1 MKHISK
7 FDGQEYEIS
16 KSVSIEDGRQ
26 YDDWITL
33 IWYDPYY
40 DDDKSYEEDEEARIL
55 IGWYWGDYNEEFVEK
70 YIRNYWGDSLVC

>member
-16 KSVSIEDGRQ
+16 KSVSIENGIQ
-26 YDDWITL
+26 YDDCITL

-40 DDDKSYEEDEEARIL
+40 DNDKSYDEDEEARVL
-55 IGWYWGDYNEEFVEK
+55 IGWYWEDYDEQLTESLIK
-70 YIRNYWGDSLVC
+70 RYWAEV